1 MKKGKLV
8 LTAVAAALV
17 AAGILCFPGQCAQGA
32 KRGLNFCGDILIP
45 SIFPFLVL
53 SVFVVKS
60 GVSKA
65 LSRPLGSVTKRLFRL
80 PGGAGATVLIGL
92 VGGYPSGARG
102 VKTLLDAG
110 EITPKQAR
118 RMLCFTVGAGPAF
131 VISVAGSGLLGSTQA
146 GVILFVSQITAALFL
161 GIVIGLFSKNEK
173 NEPAKRRIDPARP
186 AISAENEKQH
196 EKNQAGPAMPVS
208 SALVEA
214 AADGASSMVCMCSF
228 VILFSALLMIM
239 DQSGVSAFLSRL
251 FSSMGLPDS
260 VAASLAPVL
269 LEVTTGSTA
278 AAQAGASAP
287 FLSFALGWAGLC
299 VDFQIFS
306 MLRSVSFSK
315 GVFLLFRLL
324 HGLLAA
330 LFTAIGLH
338 FFPVAQTVFFSTGQK
353 LTGELA
359 LHADGGLLLLLLCVV
374 FLLSFQMK
382 NVTISTKKKFLER

>member
-17 AAGILCFPGQCAQGA
+17 AAGILCFPDQCAQGA

-65 LSRPLGSVTKRLFRL
+65 LSRPLNPVTRRLFRL

-110 EITPKQAR
+110 EITPRQAR
-118 RMLCFTVGAGPAF
+118 RLLCFTVGAGPAF

-161 GIVIGLFSKNEK
+161 GIVIGLFSKE
-173 NEPAKRRIDPARP
+173 ESGPAKRMVPPARP
-186 AISAENEKQH
+186 AIAAEETKQ
-196 EKNQAGPAMPVS
+196 APAVSVS

-214 AADGASSMVCMCSF
+214 AADGASSMISMCSF
-228 VILFSALLMIM
+228 VILFSSLLMIM

-251 FSSMGLPDS
+251 FSSVGLPDS
-260 VAASLAPVL
+260 IAASLAPVL

-330 LFTAIGLH
+330 FFTALGLH

-359 LHADGGLLLLLLCVV
+359 LHADGGIILLLLCVV
-374 FLLSFQMK
+374 FLLSFQIK
-382 NVTISTKKKFLER
+382 NVTINRKKKFLER

>member
-17 AAGILCFPGQCAQGA
+17 AAGILCFPDQCAQGA

-65 LSRPLGSVTKRLFRL
+65 LSRPLNPVTKRLFRL

-110 EITPKQAR
+110 EITPRQAR
-118 RMLCFTVGAGPAF
+118 RLLCFTVGAGPAF

-161 GIVIGLFSKNEK
+161 GIVIGLFSKKE
-173 NEPAKRRIDPARP
+173 ESGPAKRMVSPARP
-186 AISAENEKQH
+186 AIAAEETKQ
-196 EKNQAGPAMPVS
+196 APAMPVS

-214 AADGASSMVCMCSF
+214 TADGASSMISMCSF

-251 FSSMGLPDS
+251 FSSVGLPDS
-260 VAASLAPVL
+260 IAASLAPVL

-330 LFTAIGLH
+330 FFTALGLH

-359 LHADGGLLLLLLCVV
+359 LHADGGLILLLLCAV
-374 FLLSFQMK
+374 FLLSFQVK
-382 NVTISTKKKFLER
+382 NVTINRKKKFLER